1 MAVYRNKIVFKILF
15 PTFIFLVTVL
25 DSFGQSKCLSEDEVK
40 KIIGGISSQQSA
52 AFNKKLQL
60 ELLQIK
66 QSTAQIYEELSRSAS
81 ESKSFD
87 ERLKRQQAAN
97 AAQFCQILKEHGWT
111 SKALVGAEAAEVA
124 PVIFT
129 DGLSL
134 EFQQQLIPIMQAA
147 FEAGEIS
154 KGNYAKIV
162 DQIRVR
168 SGKKQVFGTMVG
180 ISKDLLVLYPVENE
194 AKLEEL
200 RREYELPPLADQ
212 IRRLEQKYKAVVI
225 KSLSSPQLSAQQNQ
239 EEIKTAPKNSDGE
252 KEDVL
257 RVETNLV
264 NLNVTVMPEKP
275 GAILPSLNKDD
286 FTVVENGREQAI
298 DWFAA
303 TQVPFDITLL
313 VDISG
318 STSNKIK
325 LIRKTTRNFI
335 KAARPSDRIS
345 IIVFDEEVTVISPL
359 TQDRNKLLDSVDKIK
374 SRGGSKVWD
383 ALAFALNQ
391 STEIQNANQQNRER
405 RSAIVFM
412 TDGEDNTFIE
422 QNNIESSNII
432 FADLLEKV
440 RHSSALIVPI
450 HLDTRESYGLSEKLY
465 KGTRR
470 ALNLL
475 ADESGGLFYEAEDID
490 DLEGIYPQVVNDLS
504 KVYSIGYSPSN
515 AERDGGWR
523 TVKVNIKKYPNLAIR
538 TRKGYYAQ

>member
-1 MAVYRNKIVFKILF
+1 
-15 PTFIFLVTVL
+15 
-25 DSFGQSKCLSEDEVK
+25 
-40 KIIGGISSQQSA
+40 
-52 AFNKKLQL
+52 
-60 ELLQIK
+60 
-66 QSTAQIYEELSRSAS
+66 
-81 ESKSFD
+81 
-87 ERLKRQQAAN
+87 
-97 AAQFCQILKEHGWT
+97 
-111 SKALVGAEAAEVA
+111 
-124 PVIFT
+124 
-129 DGLSL
+129 
-134 EFQQQLIPIMQAA
+134 
-147 FEAGEIS
+147 
-154 KGNYAKIV
+154 
-162 DQIRVR
+162 
-168 SGKKQVFGTMVG
+168 
-180 ISKDLLVLYPVENE
+180 
-194 AKLEEL
+194 
-200 RREYELPPLADQ
+200 
-212 IRRLEQKYKAVVI
+212 
-225 KSLSSPQLSAQQNQ
+225 
-239 EEIKTAPKNSDGE
+239 
-252 KEDVL
+252 L

-335 KAARPSDRIS
+335 KAVRPADRIS
-345 IIVFDEEVTVISPL
+345 IVVFDEEITVIAPL
-359 TQDRNKLLDSVDKIK
+359 TQDRKALLDSVDKIK
-374 SRGGSKVWD
+374 SRGGSKIWD

-391 STEIQNANQQNRER
+391 NAAAPNLNQQNRDR

-412 TDGEDNTFIE
+412 TDGEDNTFV
-422 QNNIESSNII
+422 ESYEPSNIL
-432 FADLLEKV
+432 FTDLLEKV
-440 RHSSALIVPI
+440 RHSPALIVPI
-450 HLDTRESYGLSEKLY
+450 HLDTRKSYGMTEKLY
-465 KGTRR
+465 AGTRR

-490 DLEGIYPQVVNDLS
+490 DLEGIYPQIVNDLS